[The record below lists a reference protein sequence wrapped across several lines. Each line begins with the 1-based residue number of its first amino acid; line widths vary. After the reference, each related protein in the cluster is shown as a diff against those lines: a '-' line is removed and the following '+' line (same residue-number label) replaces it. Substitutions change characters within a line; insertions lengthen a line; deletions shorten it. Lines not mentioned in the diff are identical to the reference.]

1 MYRVSIDQCIL
12 GLDISKLITTVDD
25 RLRSKLITVVVYIA
39 EIVQEMMKTVR
50 YCDREVC
57 FE

>member
-25 RLRSKLITVVVYIA
+25 RLRSKLITFVVYIA
-39 EIVQEMMKTVR
+39 EIFLQAEEAIR

>member
-25 RLRSKLITVVVYIA
+25 RLRSKLITFVVYIA

>member
-25 RLRSKLITVVVYIA
+25 RFRSKLITFVVYIV